1 MRLRRAVS
9 VWFHVV
15 AFCCLFSPFVV
26 LADILTGKIVRVA
39 DGDTITVL
47 DASNQQHK
55 IRLSGIDA
63 PELKQAY
70 GQTSRKHLSALVA
83 GKTTLVE
90 WHKHDKYR
98 RIVGK
103 VLLDGQDVCLEQI
116 KAGMAWHYKKYQ
128 QEQTPQDR
136 AVYAVAEDEARTA
149 RRGLWKEADPMPPWE
164 WRAAKR

>member
-1 MRLRRAVS
+1 MYRA
-9 VWFHVV
+9 
-15 AFCCLFSPFVV
+15 LFFIASLV
-26 LADILTGKIVRVA
+26 LALSFPARADSLTGRVVRVA

-47 DASNQQHK
+47 DANNQQHK
-55 IRLSGIDA
+55 LRLSGIDA
-63 PELKQAY
+63 PEIKQAY
-70 GQTSRKHLSALVA
+70 GQASRKHLSALVA
-83 GKTTLVE
+83 GKTVLAE
-90 WHKHDKYR
+90 WYKRDKYGR
-98 RIVGK
+98 TVAK

-136 AVYAVAEDEARTA
+136 AIYAVAEDEARSA